1 MQSVS
6 DHRVLRLFRFR
17 PVRKGFDGILR
28 DALIP
33 DLFALPGLID
43 VYVGRHGPDEMG
55 ERLVAS
61 VWESLPAMTE
71 AVGDSFD
78 QPVFHPEYLGETTDR
93 SLEIHPLTETLGSRG
108 APLVQSAT
116 GILRVAH
123 GQVHPG
129 ELEAY
134 HEDVRLGTAAD
145 VEAGHGPLALY
156 LAIEPPDR
164 FATLSVWSTWS
175 VLELATGGNV
185 NRPIAT
191 RHAERIQTWEAVHY
205 EMLPNMTHPAAAAA
219 PVAGGGPTEAT

>member
-1 MQSVS
+1 MREGLPAPVS

-33 DLFALPGLID
+33 DLFAFPDLID

-61 VWESLPAMTE
+61 VWESRSAMMTS
-71 AVGDSFD
+71 VGDSFD
-78 QPVFHPEYLGETTDR
+78 QPVFHPEYLAETTDR
-93 SLEIHPLTETLGSRG
+93 GLEVHPLAVTLRFEDALGGVR
-108 APLVQSAT
+108 PAT
-116 GILRVAH
+116 GILRIAH

-134 HEDVRLGTAAD
+134 REDVRLGTIAD
-145 VEAGHGPLALY
+145 DEAGHGPLALY

-164 FATLSVWSTWS
+164 FVSMSVWSSWS
-175 VLELATGGNV
+175 VLEIATGSDV

-191 RHAERIQTWEAVHY
+191 RHPERIHALDVVHY
-205 EMLPNMTHPAAAAA
+205 EVLPNMAH
-219 PVAGGGPTEAT
+219 PVAAGAR